1 MAPIGPPV
9 PAEAMGTNGR
19 SRERFGV
26 LGVWIDAVDPSRAQ
40 DAIESWIAR
49 RQRGYVCV
57 SNVHSVMEAR
67 RDESLRAVF
76 NAAGLAVPDGMP
88 LVWVG
93 RLRGRREVR
102 RVYGPDLTLQLCER
116 AARRGYTCFF
126 YGGGPGVAE
135 RLAEALSRR
144 FPGLRVVGA
153 EAPPFRP
160 LTTEED
166 EEAVRRI
173 NAAAP
178 DLVFVGLGCPKQE
191 RWMAAHR
198 GRLHAAALVG
208 VGAAFDFHTGRV
220 SQAPRW
226 MMRAGLEWLFRLSR
240 EPRRLWRRYLVY
252 NPLFAFHLPLELLG
266 LRRYPA
272 PPDDGPGAG

>member
-1 MAPIGPPV
+1 MALIGPPG
-9 PAEAMGTNGR
+9 PTEAMRTNGR

-26 LGVWIDAVDPSRAQ
+26 LGVWIDAVDQRRAQ
-40 DAIESWIAR
+40 EAIESWITD
-49 RQRGYVCV
+49 RQRSYVCV

-93 RLRGRREVR
+93 RLRGRRDVR

-116 AARRGYTCFF
+116 AARRGFTCFF

-178 DLVFVGLGCPKQE
+178 DVVFVGLGCPKQE
-191 RWMAAHR
+191 RWMAEHR
-198 GRLHAAALVG
+198 ERLHAPVLLG
-208 VGAAFDFHTGRV
+208 VGAAFDFHTGLMP
-220 SQAPRW
+220 QAPRW
-226 MMRAGLEWLFRLSR
+226 MMGAGLEWLFRLWQ
-240 EPRRLWRRYLVY
+240 EPRRLWRRYLIY
-252 NPLFAFHLPLELLG
+252 NPLFVFHLTLELLG
-266 LRRYPA
+266 LRRYPV
-272 PPDDGPGAG
+272 PGGDAA